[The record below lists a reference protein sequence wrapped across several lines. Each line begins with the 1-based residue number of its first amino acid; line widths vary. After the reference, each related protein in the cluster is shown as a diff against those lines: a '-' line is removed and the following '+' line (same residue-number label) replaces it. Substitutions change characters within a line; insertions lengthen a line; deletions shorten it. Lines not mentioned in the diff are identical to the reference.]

1 MNTANTH
8 NRLMRA
14 CYSFMLPVARLL
26 LRSGV
31 GFKEF
36 AELSRIAFVEVAS
49 RDYGLRGR
57 PTNLSRVAAMTGITR
72 KQVKRLRNVQARYED
87 DIRIEFGLLN
97 DILERW
103 YTDRKFLDR
112 EGRPKPLPMH
122 GRRLSFANL
131 VKACAGDLPAG
142 AVRVELL
149 RFGSAEE
156 DAKGRLQPIRRG
168 IVPHELEDKLITAMV
183 FGLRGL
189 ASTVAFNTSVTR
201 LGAAT
206 RIERF
211 CLSDSIGE
219 KSIGA
224 MHGVVRERVQL
235 FADQMTDLLAK
246 PERTTGGRRIGVGV
260 FYYEDD

>member
-1 MNTANTH
+1 MNAANTH

-14 CYSFMLPVARLL
+14 CYSFMLPIARLL

-36 AELSRIAFVEVAS
+36 AEISRMAFVEVAS

-57 PTNLSRVAAMTGITR
+57 PTNLSRVAAMTGIPR
-72 KQVKRLRNVQARYED
+72 KQVKRLRSAGYED
-87 DIRIEFGLLN
+87 DVRVELGLLQ

-103 YTDRKFLDR
+103 YTDKNFLNR
-112 EGRPKPLPMH
+112 AGKPKPLPMH
-122 GRRLSFANL
+122 GRRVSFASL
-131 VKACAGDLPAG
+131 VKACARDLPAG
-142 AVRVELL
+142 AVRVELI

-156 DAKGRLQPIRRG
+156 DGKGRLRPTRRG
-168 IVPHELEDKLITAMV
+168 IVPNGLEDKLVTALV

-201 LGAAT
+201 PRAAA

-211 CLSDSIGE
+211 CLSDGITE
-219 KSIGA
+219 ESIGA
-224 MHGVVRERVQL
+224 MHGVVRERVQA
-235 FADQMTDLLAK
+235 FADHMTNLLAQ
-246 PERTTGGRRIGVGV
+246 PERVVDGRRIGVGV

>member
-14 CYSFMLPVARLL
+14 CYSFMVPIARLL

-36 AELSRIAFVEVAS
+36 AEVSRIAFVEVAS

-57 PTNLSRVAAMTGITR
+57 PTNLSRIAAMTGIPR
-72 KQVKRLRNVQARYED
+72 KQVKRLRNVHVGYED
-87 DIRIEFGLLN
+87 DIRVELGLLN
-97 DILERW
+97 DILELW
-103 YTDRKFLDR
+103 YTDGDYLDR

-122 GRRLSFANL
+122 GPRVSFASL

-142 AVRVELL
+142 AVRVELI

-156 DAKGRLQPIRRG
+156 DAKGRLRPCRRG
-168 IVPHELEDKLITAMV
+168 IVPEGLEDKLITAMV

-201 LGAAT
+201 LGTAG

-211 CLSDSIGE
+211 CLSDTIAE

-224 MHGVVRERVQL
+224 MHSVLREHVQA
-235 FADQMTDLLAK
+235 FADQMTDLLAQ
-246 PERTTGGRRIGVGV
+246 PERSSGGRRIGVGV